1 MNENIKNMLWV
12 EKYRPK
18 NINDCILPKHLKKL
32 FKEYVNKGEI
42 PNLLLYG
49 RAGVGKTTVA
59 KALCDEI
66 GLDYLFINGSDE
78 SGIDTFRN
86 KIKTYASSLSISGG
100 KKVIIIDEA
109 DYLNCFGENE
119 TVRVGTVNN
128 YTDVPLKDLKVGR
141 EYPIVS
147 FNMKTGELENDIGHI
162 VSDIEK
168 ELCEIELEDG
178 TKMLV
183 TEDHPFIVEDYG
195 EYVEK
200 SIANGLSYV
209 LVNGENLNIVGVSEH
224 GIGRAINLEV
234 EKNHTFIVGKGV
246 VVHNCNST
254 QPALRSAM
262 EEFSSNCTFIFTCNN
277 KTRIIEP
284 LHSRCAVIDFD
295 VPTKEFSD
303 IAMEFFNRTKKI
315 LSNEQIEY
323 DEKVLV
329 TIIKK
334 FFPDFRRV
342 LNELQRYSQFGK
354 IDSGL
359 LSAIGNRN
367 IEELIDFIRDKNFG
381 NIRKWVA
388 TNDVSTEIFR
398 ELYDNLYEY
407 LELSSIPKAVVI
419 INEYQYKHAF
429 VSDVEINLVACIT
442 EILLYCD
449 VK

>member
-18 NINDCILPKHLKKL
+18 TIDDCILPKHLKKL

-59 KALCDEI
+59 KALCDEV

-109 DYLNCFGENE
+109 EYLN
-119 TVRVGTVNN
+119 
-128 YTDVPLKDLKVGR
+128 P
-141 EYPIVS
+141 
-147 FNMKTGELENDIGHI
+147 
-162 VSDIEK
+162 
-168 ELCEIELEDG
+168 
-178 TKMLV
+178 
-183 TEDHPFIVEDYG
+183 
-195 EYVEK
+195 
-200 SIANGLSYV
+200 
-209 LVNGENLNIVGVSEH
+209 
-224 GIGRAINLEV
+224 
-234 EKNHTFIVGKGV
+234 
-246 VVHNCNST
+246 NST

-367 IEELIDFIRDKNFG
+367 IEELINFIRDKNFG